1 MNSHPQKALNLDLV
15 QQLDFIRY
23 YRGLPEKPSSTIR
36 FFNRN
41 EYYSLHGE
49 DTDLAA
55 EFLSTPVKYM
65 GDEPKLSYVTVSKGQ
80 FELFLRELLIVRQY
94 RVEVYIKQ
102 STKGNQWALEYKGSP
117 GNLSQFED
125 LLFENVP
132 IDFTNCVMSI
142 KICPNK
148 LLALSCV
155 NVTECK
161 FEVCEI
167 TDNDSFSELE
177 GLIAQIGPKECIL
190 PNGETPDLVA
200 LRKVLERNGILIAKV
215 KASDFAGDLAQDLNR
230 LLYFSKD
237 QQRNCFSYKETNF
250 KNALGCLSALIK
262 FLNLNEDEK
271 NFNQFKLSTLDARR
285 FVRIDNAALFALHVI
300 PKASNTGPNN
310 YFKRVDKSSSLKG
323 LLDNCATAQ
332 GSRLLEQ
339 WIKQPLKDIHAINER
354 LEVVECIS
362 MNLDIRTQLV
372 KEWLP
377 RVMDLVPL
385 SRKIGSKNATLQD
398 CYKVYTAVS
407 TIPAIIKVLRELNNK
422 FVNDML
428 VDPLSEL
435 SSDMQNFQNMI
446 EQTLDFELVDRAEFL
461 IKSSFDESLTELAQ
475 QKDEIQEKMQK
486 VLSRV
491 ANDLDLDKNKG
502 VKLEYT
508 EQLGYFFRVTLKD
521 EKSLRKHKDFK
532 ILGAIK
538 GGVRFTNSKLSDL
551 SESYSVVNEEYK
563 ERQKNV
569 VKELIEVASEYADTL
584 KNLNIL
590 VAKVDVLTS
599 FAIAAISARI
609 PYMKPKLLPGGS
621 GILKLNKVRHPC
633 IEAQENISFIPNDVS
648 FEKDGKKMFIITGPN
663 MCGKST
669 YIRSIGTAVLMA
681 HIGSLVPC
689 SAAEISVVD
698 AILVR
703 VGAEDCQLKG
713 LSTFM
718 LEMIETSTIIKTATC
733 DSLVIIDELGRG
745 TSTYDGCGL
754 AWAIAEYIA
763 NVIKPFSLF
772 ATHFHELNLL
782 AEKTEFVGN
791 LHVSALVTDDEM
803 TPLYTIREGEC
814 DKSYGIHCARLVK
827 FPDDVI
833 QDAIKYQK
841 KLEHQSGLKYI
852 KDFEPSV
859 KRKIIS
865 EGDEI
870 IKNTL
875 KKFKSLDLDTMTDD
889 ELQNYIQKAK
899 EELVTTNN
907 LFINGLLDL

>member
-1 MNSHPQKALNLDLV
+1 MNSQPQKALNLDLV
-15 QQLDFIRY
+15 QQIDFIKY

-49 DTDLAA
+49 DTELAA
-55 EFLSTPVKYM
+55 QFLSAQVKYM

-80 FELFLRELLIVRQY
+80 FELFLRELLIVQQY
-94 RVEVYIKQ
+94 RVEVYIKK
-102 STKGNQWALEYKGSP
+102 SPKGNQWVLEYKGSP

-125 LLFENVP
+125 LLFENAP

-142 KICPNK
+142 KLCPNK
-148 LLALSCV
+148 LLAVSCV
-155 NVTECK
+155 NVTDCK

-167 TDNDSFSELE
+167 TDNDSFSEIE
-177 GLIAQIGPKECIL
+177 GLIAQVGPKECII

-200 LRKVLERNGILIAKV
+200 LRKVLERNGILVAKV
-215 KASDFAGDLAQDLNR
+215 KVSDFADDIAQDLNR

-237 QQRNCFSYKETNF
+237 EQRNCFYYKETEL
-250 KNALGCLSALIK
+250 KNALGCLYALIK
-262 FLNLNEDEK
+262 FLNLVEDEK

-285 FVRIDNAALFALHVI
+285 FVRIDNAALFALNVL
-300 PKASNTGPNN
+300 PKISSADFNN
-310 YFKRVDKSSSLKG
+310 YFKHVDKSSSLKG
-323 LLDNCATAQ
+323 ILDYCATAQ

-339 WIKQPLKDIHAINER
+339 WIKQPLKDINAINER
-354 LEVVECIS
+354 LEVVDSIS
-362 MNLDIRTQLV
+362 RNLEIRTQLI

-377 RVMDLVPL
+377 RVSDLMPL
-385 SRKIGSKNATLQD
+385 SRKIGSKKASLQD

-407 TIPAIIKVLRELNNK
+407 TIPAIIKVLRELNNT

-428 VDPLSEL
+428 IDPLLEL

-446 EQTLDFELVDRAEFL
+446 QQTLDFELVDRAEFL
-461 IKSSFDESLTELAQ
+461 IKSNHDESLTELAK
-475 QKDEIQEKMQK
+475 QKDRIQEKMQK
-486 VLSRV
+486 LLGRV
-491 ANDLDLDKNKG
+491 ASDLDLEKNKS
-502 VKLEYT
+502 VKLEYN

-521 EKSLRKHKDFK
+521 EKSLRNHKDIK

-551 SESYSVVNEEYK
+551 SENYSTVNEEYE

-569 VKELIEVASEYADTL
+569 VKELVEVASEYADTL
-584 KNLNIL
+584 RDLNML

-599 FAIAAISARI
+599 FATAALSARI
-609 PYMKPKLLPGGS
+609 PYMKPKLLPTGS
-621 GILKLNKVRHPC
+621 GILKLKKIRHPC
-633 IEAQENISFIPNDVS
+633 IEAQENISFIPNDVT
-648 FEKDGKKMFIITGPN
+648 FEKDGKRMYIITGPN

-669 YIRSIGTAVLMA
+669 YIRSIGTAILMA

-703 VGAEDCQLKG
+703 VGAEDCRMKG
-713 LSTFM
+713 ISTFM
-718 LEMIETSTIIKTATC
+718 LEMIETATIIKKATSN
-733 DSLVIIDELGRG
+733 SLVIIDELGRG

-754 AWAIAEYIA
+754 AWSIAEHIA
-763 NVIKPFSLF
+763 NVIKPFTLF
-772 ATHFHELNLL
+772 ATHFHELNEL

-791 LHVSALVTDDEM
+791 LHVSALVSDDEM

-841 KLEHQSGLKYI
+841 KLEHQNGLKYI
-852 KDFEPSV
+852 NDFEPSE
-859 KRKIIS
+859 KRKIIA

-870 IKNTL
+870 IKNTT
-875 KKFKSLDLDTMTDD
+875 KKLKSLDLDNMNDD
-889 ELQNYIQKAK
+889 ELMIYIQKTK
-899 EELVTTNN
+899 EELVGMNN
-907 LFINGLLDL
+907 LFINGLLDI